1 MALHSDFSHPKTE
14 KHRNQGSK
22 VNEDAV
28 FKYSP
33 IRFFPPQSQ
42 KSPLRKLALPG
53 DRQRLNSDGLAVRS
67 RCQAPC
73 VTEQEGCE
81 RSERPR
87 ERSWEAW
94 PRAALRLPALRRSPW
109 ELALLWRPAA
119 APGQGKHRERRGHGR
134 ANEAGNR
141 HASTGRVPSARRT
154 PARSARCSPW
164 VRSLHPK
171 PLRLGSARPDPV
183 ATGRDVFS
191 SGKRRAN

>member
-28 FKYSP
+28 FKYPP

-53 DRQRLNSDGLAVRS
+53 DRQRLNSDSLAVRS

-119 APGQGKHRERRGHGR
+119 APGQGKRRGG
-134 ANEAGNR
+134 
-141 HASTGRVPSARRT
+141 
-154 PARSARCSPW
+154 
-164 VRSLHPK
+164 
-171 PLRLGSARPDPV
+171 V
-183 ATGRDVFS
+183 ATGARTRPKTATRARDVCPA
-191 SGKRRAN
+191 RAGRQRGARDAARGSEAYIRSPCV